1 MNNALQKLQRRRA
14 RVRARVAGTPERPR
28 LSVRV
33 SLRHIVAQ
41 VIDDTKGTTLAYV
54 TTVGSDQ
61 KGNLTER
68 AVWVGEQIAAKAKA
82 KKVTKVVFDR
92 NGRIYQGR
100 LHALAE
106 AARQAGLEF

>member
-14 RVRARVAGTPERPR
+14 RVRARVTGTSERPR
-28 LSVRV
+28 LSVRI

-68 AVWVGEQIAAKAKA
+68 AAWVGEQIAAKAKA

-92 NGRIYQGR
+92 NGRVYQGR
-100 LHALAE
+100 LHVLAE